1 MNWAQFHKT
10 ASARHGLWVMPLAVL
25 LMVVMSLASCTTHDG
40 YLHYQSLRVSGWEYR
55 DSVEF
60 VVDSLPTSGTRQLSV
75 ALRKSSSHAY
85 PYTSLTM
92 AVHQTWRLGDSTLVN
107 RIDTMECVFNKPDG
121 MIRSKGVSL
130 YPFEF
135 SLGTVMLPT
144 HATGRVVIRPLM
156 NQQSLPG
163 FESIGLRME

>member
-1 MNWAQFHKT
+1 MNWARFHQ
-10 ASARHGLWVMPLAVL
+10 AAIRSHGLLAMVSAVL
-25 LMVVMSLASCTTHDG
+25 LVGVMHLVSCTTDNG
-40 YLHYQSLRVSGWEYR
+40 YLRYQSLRVAGWEYR

-121 MIRSKGVSL
+121 FAPKVFPSILLSSHWAQSCCPPTPQGVLS
-130 YPFEF
+130 
-135 SLGTVMLPT
+135 S
-144 HATGRVVIRPLM
+144 AI
-156 NQQSLPG
+156 
-163 FESIGLRME
+163 

>member
-10 ASARHGLWVMPLAVL
+10 ASVCRGLWAMPLAVL
-25 LMVVMSLASCTTHDG
+25 LMVFVQLASCTTSDG

-55 DSVEF
+55 DSAAF
-60 VVDSLPTSGTRQLSV
+60 VVDSLPTSGTRHLTI
-75 ALRKSSSHAY
+75 ALRKSSAHAY
-85 PYTSLTM
+85 PYTTLTL
-92 AVHQTWRLGDSTLVN
+92 AVHQTWKLGDSTLVN

-135 SLGTVMLPT
+135 SLGTVTLPT
-144 HATGRVVIRPLM
+144 HATGRVVIRHLM

>member
-1 MNWAQFHKT
+1 MNWARFHQ
-10 ASARHGLWVMPLAVL
+10 AAIRSHGFLAMVSAVL
-25 LMVVMSLASCTTHDG
+25 LVGVMHLVSCTTDNG
-40 YLHYQSLRVSGWEYR
+40 YLRYQSLRVAGWEYR

-144 HATGRVVIRPLM
+144 HATGRVVIRHLM
-156 NQQSLPG
+156 NQQSVPG